1 MALAAELA
9 VLRIDWQERDP
20 EKVLAGAPDQEK
32 VQALLRLF
40 ERLTRT

>member
-9 VLRIDWQERDP
+9 ALRIDWQETDP
-20 EKVLAGAPDQEK
+20 EKVLGEAPDRGK
-32 VQALLRLF
+32 AQAVIRLF